1 MQNAGRGGGKTVFV
15 RHVFDGVQNEAAFGP
30 ASEMALAQDQDLR
43 AG

>member
-1 MQNAGRGGGKTVFV
+1 MQNAGRGGGKTVLV